1 MTDIKIVRGTPDD
14 TEVAALLAAIVGLG
28 NSTAPTIAERRR
40 SAPWLR
46 PARYRSPASG
56 NELWSR

>member
-1 MTDIKIVRGTPDD
+1 MNDIRIERGTPDD

-28 NSTAPTIAERRR
+28 TADAPAVTPRRR
-40 SAPWLR
+40 PAPWHR
-46 PARYRSPASG
+46 PARYRAPGAG